1 MFKKFALVALPALAL
16 STGFAGAA
24 FAADHSCDASVA
36 EVQAKWEKMYPMA
49 MQDNG
54 NQGIKDALRMAKEKC
69 AAGDTVGAQQY
80 LNVVRSHLDMPA
92 HPAPHDQK

>member
-24 FAADHSCDASVA
+24 FAADHSCEASVK
-36 EVQAKWEKMYPMA
+36 EVQATWEKMYPMA
-49 MQDNG
+49 MQENG
-54 NQGIKDALRMAKEKC
+54 NQGINDALRMAKEKC
-69 AAGDTVGAQQY
+69 AEGDVVATQQY
-80 LNVVRSHLDMPA
+80 LNVVRGHLDMPA